1 MGLSL
6 SIKETG
12 SGITSLIYSNQVL
25 NSNVE
30 GDLLTAIIKS
40 VMCVTL
46 LGRYSFLLYLIFC
59 QDNVLKELINP
70 IIILY
75 LVLHV

>member
-12 SGITSLIYSNQVL
+12 SGITSLIYNNQVL

-40 VMCVTL
+40 VMRVTL
-46 LGRYSFLLYLIFC
+46 LGRCSFLLYLIFC